1 MSGSAGGNRIIRSSV
16 AKTAEDYI
24 NKVLSKFPG
33 FKGAKISGS
42 YNTGSKN
49 DFGDLDLIVNLT
61 ATDKKSIKVELAKY
75 LSSLPDSVIV
85 PFKSDKYKGKK
96 HLNTGEIITI
106 LYPITGQPGEYVQ
119 IDNMVSISDEE
130 AEFKKEFLDYPA
142 EIQGLMLGLS
152 KVICL
157 EEDPKNIFARLG
169 IKNVPALEPN
179 QEYEFNLSSAGLTL
193 RIVTLDN
200 FKEVE
205 RTEVWKSS
213 NWSSIKKLFIRYN
226 IDGSFEDLLND
237 ITSKVKNIRS
247 KTRIKGIFNSMV
259 SIKSGEVNTP
269 KGDNKQQALDKVNS
283 TLSENNLGR
292 YLASMLLE
300 QEETQ
305 PTIAIFPGAFK
316 PPHKGHFDVVEQ
328 LLKVSD
334 QVVVLVSP
342 KTRDGITADES
353 MAVWNLYKAKLDG
366 SVEVR
371 VSAITP
377 IKETYDVVADNPDTE
392 FRVAFGKGEIDRYK
406 TIEKYPNVKIF
417 DAGEVE
423 GVSATGLRAAIVSK
437 NEEKI
442 KEYLPEGITIEEFM
456 SALNKPVETPTA
468 PPAEPSPAE
477 PAPAVPEQPLQESPP
492 LEFEQDDYQDY
503 TLQNRNKIEKAA
515 YFFNL
520 PISDI
525 EYAFNAGKEVVLSDD
540 MWSKLENSKSY
551 KMKTLDDAIQH
562 ALKLGINPKPY
573 IDFIKGGKEM
583 PLPLVLCYAQDK
595 YYLVGGEIV
604 LSLYRALGSIPTVI
618 QGTLNLKINASS
630 YPVVV
635 NEGLI
640 KEYSESLIK
649 KLIQKYK
656 LEQPDLSDE
665 DIRAEILEFDK
676 IKDKLDPNKRDITK
690 YNWNDL
696 QSTIQDNK
704 STRIKAGKIDK
715 NDIGGDIN
723 LVYNKDSITI
733 YKADSKKACIKYG
746 NGYSF
751 CISARG
757 SGNAFDT
764 YRFGDED
771 EEQEPGLP
779 YFVFDSN
786 RSSAKENG
794 KFIDPA
800 HLLVIFALDY
810 GGYTVTEA
818 NNDGEDWFE
827 TFDKLVSKYSYLN
840 GLENIIKYEDPS
852 KKVNLGREFTRYV
865 DNKATE
871 LITIWLNKNK
881 DFYRK
886 ESAFAPNFN
895 NLPNKSKQFIQDI
908 LDGKRVMYSITNKS
922 PSGNGTSIITTS
934 PEEAQKELEKYIK
947 KSDDNF
953 KSNISSSLPIEKQKE
968 LLNYY
973 RKYPFQLVQIPMN
986 QSTIEYLEGLVRL
999 ADVNINNVTQY
1010 KESWP
1015 VKSIGLAENQET
1027 SNKKVD
1033 SSIIK
1038 EFIKFAIRK
1047 LQINKIPEG
1056 LTLSYNN
1063 DEAKSRHSFGT
1074 FDPNNGKIWLYV
1086 KNRNMAD
1093 ILRTLAHEL
1102 VHRKQ
1107 DEDGRIDYSSGETG
1121 SEIENEA
1128 NAQAGI
1134 LLRDFGKQNE
1144 KIYQ

>member
-75 LSSLPDSVIV
+75 LSSLPDDVIV

-142 EIQGLMLGLS
+142 EIQGLILGLS

-157 EEDPKNIFARLG
+157 EEDPKTIFTRLG
-169 IKNVPALEPN
+169 IKNIPALEPN

-213 NWSSIKKLFIRYN
+213 NWSSIKKLFAGYN

-237 ITSKVKNIRS
+237 ISSKVKNIRS

-292 YLASMLLE
+292 YLVSMLLE
-300 QEETQ
+300 QEEETQ

-334 QVVVLVSP
+334 QVVVLISP

-353 MAVWNLYKAKLDG
+353 MAVWDLYKAKLDG
-366 SVEVR
+366 SIEVR
-371 VSAITP
+371 ISAITP

-468 PPAEPSPAE
+468 PLSEPAPAE
-477 PAPAVPEQPLQESPP
+477 PAPAAPEQPLQESPP

-520 PISDI
+520 PISDM

-618 QGTLNLKINASS
+618 QATLNLKINAPS

-635 NEGLI
+635 NE
-640 KEYSESLIK
+640 SL
-649 KLIQKYK
+649 
-656 LEQPDLSDE
+656 
-665 DIRAEILEFDK
+665 
-676 IKDKLDPNKRDITK
+676 
-690 YNWNDL
+690 
-696 QSTIQDNK
+696 
-704 STRIKAGKIDK
+704 
-715 NDIGGDIN
+715 
-723 LVYNKDSITI
+723 
-733 YKADSKKACIKYG
+733 
-746 NGYSF
+746 
-751 CISARG
+751 
-757 SGNAFDT
+757 DT
-764 YRFGDED
+764 
-771 EEQEPGLP
+771 
-779 YFVFDSN
+779 
-786 RSSAKENG
+786 
-794 KFIDPA
+794 
-800 HLLVIFALDY
+800 
-810 GGYTVTEA
+810 
-818 NNDGEDWFE
+818 
-827 TFDKLVSKYSYLN
+827 
-840 GLENIIKYEDPS
+840 
-852 KKVNLGREFTRYV
+852 
-865 DNKATE
+865 
-871 LITIWLNKNK
+871 
-881 DFYRK
+881 
-886 ESAFAPNFN
+886 
-895 NLPNKSKQFIQDI
+895 
-908 LDGKRVMYSITNKS
+908 
-922 PSGNGTSIITTS
+922 
-934 PEEAQKELEKYIK
+934 
-947 KSDDNF
+947 
-953 KSNISSSLPIEKQKE
+953 
-968 LLNYY
+968 
-973 RKYPFQLVQIPMN
+973 
-986 QSTIEYLEGLVRL
+986 
-999 ADVNINNVTQY
+999 
-1010 KESWP
+1010 
-1015 VKSIGLAENQET
+1015 
-1027 SNKKVD
+1027 KVD

-1038 EFIKFAIRK
+1038 EFIKFAIEK

-1074 FDPNNGKIWLYV
+1074 FDPNTGKIWLYV

-1107 DEDGRIDYSSGETG
+1107 DEDGRIDYSSGNTG